1 MAQEGHSEERA
12 DVGWGG
18 MEAKTAVDE
27 GLATGMLVRAG
38 LVTESM
44 VDAPTASFGDLV
56 EM

>member
-27 GLATGMLVRAG
+27 GLATGTLVRTG
-38 LVTESM
+38 LVTGSM
-44 VDAPTASFGDLV
+44 VDAPTVSFGDLV